1 MEVSN
6 ALLRS
11 ISNRG
16 WNKPL
21 ITHSMIS
28 HMATEKARCHSTT
41 KVCKEAKASVRAVL
55 CQSAPKRLTAEA
67 PKHTKQFV
75 KSSTTALRDQR
86 LSSTAKCLLMMI
98 KALAGKSDQIDLI
111 TKGQL
116 ASVIGRSRRTV
127 QYALGELKSLGYLTL
142 ETVKGYF
149 GLYAGLRISLGDMTK
164 AFSAKAF
171 YQKAAV
177 IGESY
182 KKPAFS
188 DRQIAAQQ
196 ITRYIYLEKKALEI
210 RFQNLMLLEKT

>member
-21 ITHSMIS
+21 GIPLATSYV
-28 HMATEKARCHSTT
+28 ATEKAHFHSTAKAT
-41 KVCKEAKASVRAVL
+41 PKAKASVQAVL
-55 CQSAPKRLTAEA
+55 RRSAPKRLTAEA
-67 PKHTKQFV
+67 PTHTKQFV

-149 GLYAGLRISLGDMTK
+149 GLYAGLRITLGSLTN
-164 AFSAKAF
+164 AFSVKDF
-171 YQKAAV
+171 YQKTAV
-177 IGESY
+177 QREAG

-196 ITRYIYLEKKALEI
+196 ITRFIYLDKKAAEI
-210 RFQNLMLLEKT
+210 RLQQWIFSKN

>member
-1 MEVSN
+1 MEVSS

-21 ITHSMIS
+21 KTHSMTS
-28 HMATEKARCHSTT
+28 YMVTEKDLCHSTIKPLKKT
-41 KVCKEAKASVRAVL
+41 ESPVRAVL
-55 CQSAPKRLTAEA
+55 CRSTPKRISAEA

-98 KALAGKSDQIDLI
+98 KALAGKLDQIELI

-116 ASVIGRSRRTV
+116 AGVIGRSRRTV
-127 QYALGELKSLGYLTL
+127 QYALGELKSLGYLSL

-149 GLYAGLRISLGDMTK
+149 GLYAGLRITLGNVTK
-164 AFSAKAF
+164 AFSAKDF
-171 YQKAAV
+171 YQKTAV
-177 IGESY
+177 QR
-182 KKPAFS
+182 KTLTKPAFS
-188 DRQIAAQQ
+188 DRQITAQQ
-196 ITRYIYLEKKALEI
+196 ITRFIYLEKKSAEI
-210 RFQNLMLLEKT
+210 RLQRWLSIEN

>member
-21 ITHSMIS
+21 KTHSMTS
-28 HMATEKARCHSTT
+28 YMATEKTPCYSTA
-41 KVCKEAKASVRAVL
+41 KVAKEAKASVQAAL
-55 CQSAPKRLTAEA
+55 CQSAPRRLTAEA

-98 KALAGKSDQIDLI
+98 KALAGKSELIDLI

-149 GLYAGLRISLGDMTK
+149 GLYAGLRITLGSLTN
-164 AFSAKAF
+164 AFSVKDF
-171 YQKAAV
+171 YQKTAV
-177 IGESY
+177 QREAF

-196 ITRYIYLEKKALEI
+196 ITRFIYLDKKAAEI
-210 RFQNLMLLEKT
+210 RLQQWIFSQN